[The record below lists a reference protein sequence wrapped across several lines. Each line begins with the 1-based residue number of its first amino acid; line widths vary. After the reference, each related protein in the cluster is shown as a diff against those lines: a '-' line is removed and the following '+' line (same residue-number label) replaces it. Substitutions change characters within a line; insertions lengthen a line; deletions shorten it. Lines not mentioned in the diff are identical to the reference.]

1 MERVD
6 LVTPVEKAIR
16 ILSRLDIDFYD
27 VVASYSR
34 SLSVNIMG
42 KGVKEASAQIDVGI
56 GVRVFKNK
64 GMGVAYSQ
72 SLEDAD
78 VEAIVNQA
86 VSFAKVSQPDPYF
99 KSIPGPSKAP
109 EVPDLCDEEIVNL
122 TLEDAGRMPKGM
134 IDAAESVRSG
144 AMYWGGFGANYSRG
158 CLMTSTG
165 VSVESEK
172 TSTSAYL
179 QPVYREGDDVG
190 SSYEFDLAISLS
202 EIDFYKVG
210 KKAAEK
216 AIEQFGSRK
225 EESGSLPL
233 ILSPES
239 SSSLFSALLSALS
252 GESAVKG
259 RTFASGLLGKQISPE
274 ILEIGDN
281 GTIPGA
287 IASSTYDG
295 EGVPRK
301 PLNVINR
308 GRVSTFLH
316 NSYSAGIMNIES
328 TGHAIRGGYRGQ
340 VGAGPSNIKVKPG
353 DSSLEEMIS
362 ETKRGILVINASFP
376 PNMVSG
382 EFSTT
387 IDEGFLIENGEKRH
401 PVKNLM
407 AGGHI
412 IIDLYRN
419 IELISKEGRTIGKG
433 FFFPW
438 VKIKQVKLS
447 GK

>member
-1 MERVD
+1 MEKID
-6 LVTPVEKAIR
+6 LITPVERAMR
-16 ILSRLDIDFYD
+16 ILSRLDVDFYD
-27 VVASYSR
+27 AVALYSR

-64 GMGVAYSQ
+64 GMGAVYSQ

-78 VEAIVNQA
+78 VEATVNQA
-86 VSFAKVSQPDPYF
+86 VSFARISQPDPYF
-99 KSIPGPSKAP
+99 KGIPGPSKAP
-109 EVPDLCDEEIVNL
+109 EVPDLCDGEIVNL
-122 TLEDAGRMPKGM
+122 TLEDAGRIPKGM

-144 AMYWGGFGANYSRG
+144 AMYLGGFAANHSRAY
-158 CLMTSTG
+158 LMTSTG
-165 VSVESEK
+165 VSIESEK
-172 TSTSAYL
+172 TSASAYL

-190 SSYEFDLAISLS
+190 SSYEFDFAVSLS

-210 KKAAEK
+210 KRAAEK
-216 AIEQFGSRK
+216 AIEQFSSRK
-225 EESGSLPL
+225 AESGSLPL

-259 RTFASGLLGKQISPE
+259 RTFASGLLGKQIAPE
-274 ILEIGDN
+274 ILEIEDD

-295 EGVPRK
+295 EGVPKR
-301 PLNVINR
+301 PLNVVSR
-308 GRVSTFLH
+308 GRVMTFLH
-316 NSYSAGIMNIES
+316 NSYSAGIMNTES

-340 VGAGPSNIKVKPG
+340 VGAGPSNIRVKPG
-353 DSSLEEMIS
+353 DSSLEEMIA
-362 ETKRGILVINASFP
+362 ETKKGILIINASFS
-376 PNMVSG
+376 PNIVSG

-387 IDEGFLIENGEKRH
+387 IDEGFLIENGEKKH

-412 IIDLYRN
+412 MDLYRD
-419 IELISKEGRTIGKG
+419 IELISKEGRTFGKG
-433 FFFPW
+433 FFFPSI
-438 VKIKQVKLS
+438 KISQVKLS